1 MSPRWVH
8 LGERHDGNGNYYIR
22 AGDIPADGQLVYV
35 ELTRPSSALRDYRVG
50 VSYDQLGWDTLYATA
65 ISASAN
71 LYTANQSAAAV
82 ESAVG
87 DITSPQPKGLL
98 EQFQIT
104 GNAPYQWGPNQST
117 QLGIREAILFQFT
130 ITPPRG
136 PNDGTWEGDGVM
148 FDATQQIEVAEYT
161 AANSFSP
168 WVQSD
173 YKPFPTIVEY
183 ANDDGKNTANSVV
196 LTAAGHYYQYDA
208 PGMPKNPSQF
218 SYNYWEMRA
227 NYNTWLRVAYNGTTP
242 TGNTVAGTLVP
253 GS

>member
-1 MSPRWVH
+1 
-8 LGERHDGNGNYYIR
+8 
-22 AGDIPADGQLVYV
+22 
-35 ELTRPSSALRDYRVG
+35 
-50 VSYDQLGWDTLYATA
+50 
-65 ISASAN
+65 
-71 LYTANQSAAAV
+71 V

-87 DITSPQPKGLL
+87 DITSPQPKDLL
-98 EQFQIT
+98 EQFQMT

-196 LTAAGHYYQYDA
+196 PTSAGH
-208 PGMPKNPSQF
+208 
-218 SYNYWEMRA
+218 
-227 NYNTWLRVAYNGTTP
+227 
-242 TGNTVAGTLVP
+242 
-253 GS
+253 